1 MTLSDL
7 CYGGVGGREL
17 LRSLRR
23 ADNQVWGSRLPKLHQ
38 QQALRAPLRTEARP
52 LR

>member
-1 MTLSDL
+1 MTLSGL

-23 ADNQVWGSRLPKLHQ
+23 ADNQVWGSRPPKLHQ
-38 QQALRAPLRTEARP
+38 QQGTSKNSDLREFVRV
-52 LR
+52 